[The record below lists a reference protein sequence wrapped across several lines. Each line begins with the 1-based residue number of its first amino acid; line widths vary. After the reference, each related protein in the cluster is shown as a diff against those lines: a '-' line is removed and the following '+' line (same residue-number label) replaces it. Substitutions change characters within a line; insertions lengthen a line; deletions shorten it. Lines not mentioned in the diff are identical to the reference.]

1 VPSVITHPAVALG
14 LAPYFRR
21 SGIGPRVWLLGA
33 LCTAIP
39 DLDTIG
45 FRFGIPYG
53 HPLGHRGLTHSIAF
67 ALVLA
72 GVLAAVWQHTASMP
86 AFPLALF
93 AYLFLS
99 CVSHGVLDAFTNG
112 GLGVAFFA
120 PFSNQRY
127 FFPWHPITV
136 APLSVARF
144 FNGRAWPVLASE
156 LQWVVAPSALLGLL
170 GVGLARARA

>member
-1 VPSVITHPAVALG
+1 MPSVITHPAVALG
-14 LAPYFRR
+14 LAPYFRK
-21 SGIGPRVWLLGA
+21 SGVGPRALALGA

-72 GVLAAVWQHTASMP
+72 GVLAAVWQHSAAMP
-86 AFPLALF
+86 AFPRPLF
-93 AYLFLS
+93 AYLFLC

-120 PFSNQRY
+120 PFSNERF
-127 FFPWHPITV
+127 FFPWHPIAV

-144 FNGRAWPVLASE
+144 FNGRAWPVLSSE
-156 LQWVVAPSALLGLL
+156 LKWVVVPSALLGLA
-170 GVGLARARA
+170 GIGLARARA